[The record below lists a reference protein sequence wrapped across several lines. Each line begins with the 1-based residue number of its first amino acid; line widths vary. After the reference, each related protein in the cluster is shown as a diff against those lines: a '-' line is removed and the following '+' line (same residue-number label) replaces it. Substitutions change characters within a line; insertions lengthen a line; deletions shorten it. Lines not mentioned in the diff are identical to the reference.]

1 LFTLTEARAISS
13 NRGEVRA
20 VRRLPLTVAVLLLI
34 ASWAV
39 PARAD
44 RIDDL
49 CRTLTSDPSW
59 RVRLQAAVVLG
70 KLRDPRSVPSLLRAL
85 HDDNETVRGLS
96 AQVLGEIG
104 APSVV
109 MELDRARRSDS
120 SAFVRNRAAEALA
133 KIAPDSQGHAAAGG
147 SNRALHVEV
156 GGIGMKGGRGS
167 PELTARLR
175 EYIIRELSRT
185 PGLTLEGKP
194 LSGFLIDSSITNVSR
209 KLTDQWVE
217 ITCEVSFVVGRL
229 PSRAMVMMTSGGA
242 TVQAPRMG
250 MRPDKEKALQFDAL
264 EGAVQGAHENLLAFL
279 KTQKQM

>member
-1 LFTLTEARAISS
+1 MPT
-13 NRGEVRA
+13 
-20 VRRLPLTVAVLLLI
+20 VRRPRLALTLVILI
-34 ASWAV
+34 ALVSRTAL
-39 PARAD
+39 AD
-44 RIDDL
+44 RVDAL
-49 CRTLTSDPSW
+49 CRSLTADPSW

-85 HDDNETVRGLS
+85 GDDNETVRGLS

-104 APSVV
+104 PPSAVIA
-109 MELDRARRSDS
+109 LDRARRSDS
-120 SAFVRNRAAEALA
+120 SAFVRNKANEALA
-133 KIAPDSQGHAAAGG
+133 KLQPAEASHHGG
-147 SNRALHVEV
+147 SQKGGALHVEV
-156 GGIGMKGGRGS
+156 GGVGAKAHAS
-167 PELTARLR
+167 PELTQRLR

-194 LSGFLIDSSITNVSR
+194 LSGFLIDSSITSVSSKR
-209 KLTDQWVE
+209 TDQWVE
-217 ITCEVSFVVGRL
+217 VSCEVSFVVGRL

-279 KTQKQM
+279 KTQHQM

>member
-1 LFTLTEARAISS
+1 
-13 NRGEVRA
+13 
-20 VRRLPLTVAVLLLI
+20 VLLYI
-34 ASWAV
+34 ALAAA

-49 CRTLTSDPSW
+49 CRALTNDSSW
-59 RVRLQAAVVLG
+59 RVRLQAVVVLG

-85 HDDNETVRGLS
+85 GDENETVRGLS
-96 AQVLGEIG
+96 AQVLGDIG
-104 APSVV
+104 AQSAI
-109 MELDRARRSDS
+109 MALDRARRSDG
-120 SAFVRNRAAEALA
+120 SAFVRNKANEAIGKLQPAEAHH
-133 KIAPDSQGHAAAGG
+133 GGGG
-147 SNRALHVEV
+147 SSSRALHVEV
-156 GGIGMKGGRGS
+156 GGVGAKAHAS
-167 PELTARLR
+167 PELTVRLR

-250 MRPDKEKALQFDAL
+250 MRPEREKALQFDAL

-279 KTQKQM
+279 KTQHQM

>member
-1 LFTLTEARAISS
+1 VHRCRI
-13 NRGEVRA
+13 
-20 VRRLPLTVAVLLLI
+20 TVAVLLYI
-34 ASWAV
+34 ALAAA

-49 CRTLTSDPSW
+49 CRTLTNDSSW
-59 RVRLQAAVVLG
+59 RVRLQAVVVLG

-85 HDDNETVRGLS
+85 GDDNETVRGLS
-96 AQVLGEIG
+96 AQVLGDIG
-104 APSVV
+104 AQSAVIA
-109 MELDRARRSDS
+109 LDRARRSDS
-120 SAFVRNRAAEALA
+120 SLFVRNKANEAIGKLQPAEA
-133 KIAPDSQGHAAAGG
+133 HHGG
-147 SNRALHVEV
+147 ASSSRALHVEV
-156 GGIGMKGGRGS
+156 GGVGAKAHAS
-167 PELTARLR
+167 PELTQRLR

-194 LSGFLIDSSITNVSR
+194 LSGFLIDSSITNVSSR
-209 KLTDQWVE
+209 LTPQWVE
-217 ITCEVSFVVGRL
+217 VTCEVSFVVGRL

-279 KTQKQM
+279 KTQHQM

>member
-1 LFTLTEARAISS
+1 VL
-13 NRGEVRA
+13 
-20 VRRLPLTVAVLLLI
+20 VLL
-34 ASWAV
+34 AAWAT
-39 PARAD
+39 PAHAD
-44 RIDDL
+44 RVDDL
-49 CRTLTSDPSW
+49 CRSLTSDSSW

-70 KLRDPRSVPSLLRAL
+70 KLRDPRSVPSLLHAL
-85 HDDNETVRGLS
+85 SDENETVRGLS

-104 APSVV
+104 EPSVV
-109 MELDRARRSDS
+109 MALDRLRRNDPSQ
-120 SAFVRNRAAEALA
+120 FVRNRAGDALA
-133 KIAPDSQGHAAAGG
+133 KIAPDSQASAGG
-147 SNRALHVEV
+147 GSRALHVEV
-156 GGIGMKGGRGS
+156 GGVGMKGARGS
-167 PELTARLR
+167 PEMMARLR

-209 KLTDQWVE
+209 RLTDQWVE

-250 MRPDKEKALQFDAL
+250 LRPDKEKALQFDAL

>member
-1 LFTLTEARAISS
+1 MREILS
-13 NRGEVRA
+13 NRREV
-20 VRRLPLTVAVLLLI
+20 LPVHRCRITVAVLLYI
-34 ASWAV
+34 ALAAA

-49 CRTLTSDPSW
+49 CRTLTNDSSW
-59 RVRLQAAVVLG
+59 RVRLQAVVVLG

-85 HDDNETVRGLS
+85 GDENETVRGLS

-104 APSVV
+104 AQSALIA
-109 MELDRARRSDS
+109 LDRARRSDA
-120 SAFVRNRAAEALA
+120 SAFVRNKANEAIIKLQPA
-133 KIAPDSQGHAAAGG
+133 DAQAHRGG
-147 SNRALHVEV
+147 GTASSSRALHVEV
-156 GGIGMKGGRGS
+156 GGIGAKAHAS
-167 PELTARLR
+167 PELTQRLR
-175 EYIIRELSRT
+175 EYIIRELART

-209 KLTDQWVE
+209 KLTDQWIE

-250 MRPDKEKALQFDAL
+250 MRPEREKALQFDAL

-279 KTQKQM
+279 KTQHQM

>member
-1 LFTLTEARAISS
+1 
-13 NRGEVRA
+13 
-20 VRRLPLTVAVLLLI
+20 VLLYI
-34 ASWAV
+34 ALAAA

-49 CRTLTSDPSW
+49 CRTLTNDSSW
-59 RVRLQAAVVLG
+59 RVRLQAVVVLG

-85 HDDNETVRGLS
+85 GDDNETVRGLS
-96 AQVLGEIG
+96 AQVLGDIG
-104 APSVV
+104 AQSAVIA
-109 MELDRARRSDS
+109 LDRARRSDS
-120 SAFVRNRAAEALA
+120 SLFVRNKANEAIGKLQPAEA
-133 KIAPDSQGHAAAGG
+133 HHGG
-147 SNRALHVEV
+147 ASSSRALHVEV
-156 GGIGMKGGRGS
+156 GGVGAKAHAS
-167 PELTARLR
+167 PELTQRLR

-250 MRPDKEKALQFDAL
+250 MRPEREKALQFDAL

-279 KTQKQM
+279 KTQHQM

>member
-1 LFTLTEARAISS
+1 MSPL
-13 NRGEVRA
+13 
-20 VRRLPLTVAVLLLI
+20 RRLPITVGVVALVAL
-34 ASWAV
+34 ASA

-49 CRTLTSDPSW
+49 CRTLTNDSSW

-70 KLRDPRSVPSLLRAL
+70 KLRDPRSVPALLRAL
-85 HDDNETVRGLS
+85 GDDNETVRGLS

-104 APSVV
+104 APSASIA
-109 MELDRARRSDS
+109 LDRARRSDS
-120 SAFVRNRAAEALA
+120 SAFVRNRANEALQKLQPSPPEKHGA
-133 KIAPDSQGHAAAGG
+133 SARGG
-147 SNRALHVEV
+147 ALHVEV
-156 GGIGMKGGRGS
+156 GGVGAKAHAS
-167 PELTARLR
+167 PELTQRLR

-217 ITCEVSFVVGRL
+217 VTCEVSFVVGRL

-279 KTQKQM
+279 KTQHQM

>member
-1 LFTLTEARAISS
+1 
-13 NRGEVRA
+13 
-20 VRRLPLTVAVLLLI
+20 
-34 ASWAV
+34 
-39 PARAD
+39 
-44 RIDDL
+44 
-49 CRTLTSDPSW
+49 
-59 RVRLQAAVVLG
+59 VRLQAVVVLG

-85 HDDNETVRGLS
+85 GDENETVRGLS

-133 KIAPDSQGHAAAGG
+133 KIAPDSQGHASGG
-147 SNRALHVEV
+147 GGGNRALHVEV

-167 PELTARLR
+167 PEMTARLR

-209 KLTDQWVE
+209 RLTDQWVE

>member
-1 LFTLTEARAISS
+1 M
-13 NRGEVRA
+13 
-20 VRRLPLTVAVLLLI
+20 RRLPLTVAVLLLVV
-34 ASWAV
+34 AWAV

-44 RIDDL
+44 RVDTL
-49 CRTLTSDPSW
+49 CHTLTSDPSW

-70 KLRDPRSVPSLLRAL
+70 KLRDPRSVPSLLKAL
-85 HDDNETVRGLS
+85 GDENETVRGLS

-104 APSVV
+104 EPSVV
-109 MELDRARRSDS
+109 MALDRARRSDPS
-120 SAFVRNRAAEALA
+120 QFVRNRAQEALA
-133 KIAPDSQGHAAAGG
+133 KIAPDSQAHKGGGGGG
-147 SNRALHVEV
+147 SRALHVEV
-156 GGIGMKGGRGS
+156 GGVGMKGGAHGS

-194 LSGFLIDSSITNVSR
+194 LSGFLIDSSITSVSR
-209 KLTDQWVE
+209 RLTDQWVE

-250 MRPDKEKALQFDAL
+250 FRPDKERALQFDAL

>member
-1 LFTLTEARAISS
+1 VHRCRI
-13 NRGEVRA
+13 
-20 VRRLPLTVAVLLLI
+20 TVAVLLYI
-34 ASWAV
+34 ALAAA

-49 CRTLTSDPSW
+49 CRTLTNDSSW
-59 RVRLQAAVVLG
+59 RVRLQAVVVLG

-85 HDDNETVRGLS
+85 GDDNETVRGLS
-96 AQVLGEIG
+96 AQVLGDIG
-104 APSVV
+104 AQSAVIA
-109 MELDRARRSDS
+109 LDRARRSDS
-120 SAFVRNRAAEALA
+120 SLFVRNKANEAIGKLQPAEA
-133 KIAPDSQGHAAAGG
+133 HHGG
-147 SNRALHVEV
+147 ASSSRALHVEV
-156 GGIGMKGGRGS
+156 GGVGAKAHAS
-167 PELTARLR
+167 PELTQRLR

-250 MRPDKEKALQFDAL
+250 MRPEREKALQFDAL

-279 KTQKQM
+279 KTQHQM

>member
-1 LFTLTEARAISS
+1 MSPL
-13 NRGEVRA
+13 
-20 VRRLPLTVAVLLLI
+20 RRLPLTVAVVALVAL
-34 ASWAV
+34 ASV

-49 CRTLTSDPSW
+49 CRTLTNDSSW

-85 HDDNETVRGLS
+85 GDENETVRGLS

-104 APSVV
+104 APSAVIA
-109 MELDRARRSDS
+109 LDRARRSDS
-120 SAFVRNRAAEALA
+120 SAFVRNRANEALA
-133 KIAPDSQGHAAAGG
+133 KLQPAEARSSGG
-147 SNRALHVEV
+147 SSGRALHVEV
-156 GGIGMKGGRGS
+156 GGVGAKAHAS
-167 PELTARLR
+167 PELTQRLR

-279 KTQKQM
+279 KTQHQM

>member
-1 LFTLTEARAISS
+1 MYRWRI
-13 NRGEVRA
+13 
-20 VRRLPLTVAVLLLI
+20 TVAVVVLI
-34 ASWAV
+34 ALASA

-49 CRTLTSDPSW
+49 CRTLTNDSSW

-85 HDDNETVRGLS
+85 GDDNETVRGLS
-96 AQVLGEIG
+96 AQVLGDIG
-104 APSVV
+104 AASAVIA
-109 MELDRARRSDS
+109 LDRARRSDS
-120 SAFVRNRAAEALA
+120 SPFVRNKANEALA
-133 KIAPDSQGHAAAGG
+133 KLQPAQPHESGHHGG
-147 SNRALHVEV
+147 ALHVEV
-156 GGIGMKGGRGS
+156 GGVGSKAHAS
-167 PELTARLR
+167 PELTHRLR

-194 LSGFLIDSSITNVSR
+194 LSGFLIDSSITNVSSR
-209 KLTDQWVE
+209 LTPQWVE
-217 ITCEVSFVVGRL
+217 VTCEVSFVVGRL

-279 KTQKQM
+279 KTQHQM

>member
-1 LFTLTEARAISS
+1 VYCRKI
-13 NRGEVRA
+13 
-20 VRRLPLTVAVLLLI
+20 TVAVFVFI
-34 ASWAV
+34 ALAAA

-49 CRTLTSDPSW
+49 CRTLTNDSSW
-59 RVRLQAAVVLG
+59 RVRLQAVVVLS
-70 KLRDPRSVPSLLRAL
+70 KLRDPRSVPALLHAL
-85 HDDNETVRGLS
+85 GDENETVRGLA
-96 AQVLGEIG
+96 AQVLGDIG
-104 APSVV
+104 APSAVIA
-109 MELDRARRSDS
+109 LDRARRSDS
-120 SAFVRNRAAEALA
+120 SQFVRNKANEALKKLQPAEAH
-133 KIAPDSQGHAAAGG
+133 APHGG
-147 SNRALHVEV
+147 SAASRALHVEV
-156 GGIGMKGGRGS
+156 GGVGAKAHAS
-167 PELTARLR
+167 PELTQRLR

-250 MRPDKEKALQFDAL
+250 MRPEREKALQFDAL

-279 KTQKQM
+279 KTQHQM

>member
-1 LFTLTEARAISS
+1 M
-13 NRGEVRA
+13 
-20 VRRLPLTVAVLLLI
+20 LLYI
-34 ASWAV
+34 ALAAA

-49 CRTLTSDPSW
+49 CRTLTNDSSW
-59 RVRLQAAVVLG
+59 RVRLQAVVVLG

-85 HDDNETVRGLS
+85 GDDNETVRGLS
-96 AQVLGEIG
+96 AQVLGDIG
-104 APSVV
+104 AQSAVIA
-109 MELDRARRSDS
+109 LDRARRSDS
-120 SAFVRNRAAEALA
+120 SLFVRNKANEAIGKLQPAEA
-133 KIAPDSQGHAAAGG
+133 HHGG
-147 SNRALHVEV
+147 ASSSRALHVEV
-156 GGIGMKGGRGS
+156 GGVGAKAHAS
-167 PELTARLR
+167 PELTQRLR

-194 LSGFLIDSSITNVSR
+194 LSGFLIDSSITNVSSR
-209 KLTDQWVE
+209 LTPQWVE
-217 ITCEVSFVVGRL
+217 VTCEVSFVVGRL

-279 KTQKQM
+279 KTQHQM

>member
-1 LFTLTEARAISS
+1 VSRVHCLR
-13 NRGEVRA
+13 V
-20 VRRLPLTVAVLLLI
+20 TVAVLVLI
-34 ASWAV
+34 ALAAA

-49 CRTLTSDPSW
+49 CRTLNHDSSW

-70 KLRDPRSVPSLLRAL
+70 KLRDPRSVPSLLKAL
-85 HDDNETVRGLS
+85 GDENETVRGLA

-104 APSVV
+104 EPSAV
-109 MELDRARRSDS
+109 MALDRARRSDS
-120 SAFVRNRAAEALA
+120 SAFVRNRANEAIQKMQPAEAHQ
-133 KIAPDSQGHAAAGG
+133 SGRGG
-147 SNRALHVEV
+147 QKGGALHVEV
-156 GGIGMKGGRGS
+156 GGVGAKAQKAS
-167 PELTARLR
+167 PEMTQRLR

>member
-1 LFTLTEARAISS
+1 M
-13 NRGEVRA
+13 RA

-44 RIDDL
+44 RVDDL

-133 KIAPDSQGHAAAGG
+133 KIAPDSQGHASGG
-147 SNRALHVEV
+147 GGGNRALHVEV

-167 PELTARLR
+167 PEMTARLPKLVPAGSTATR
-175 EYIIRELSRT
+175 CEA
-185 PGLTLEGKP
+185 PC
-194 LSGFLIDSSITNVSR
+194 SSV
-209 KLTDQWVE
+209 
-217 ITCEVSFVVGRL
+217 
-229 PSRAMVMMTSGGA
+229 
-242 TVQAPRMG
+242 
-250 MRPDKEKALQFDAL
+250 
-264 EGAVQGAHENLLAFL
+264 
-279 KTQKQM
+279 

>member
-1 LFTLTEARAISS
+1 
-13 NRGEVRA
+13 
-20 VRRLPLTVAVLLLI
+20 VLLLV
-34 ASWAV
+34 AFWAA

-44 RIDDL
+44 RVDSL
-49 CRTLTSDPSW
+49 CHTLTSDPSW

-70 KLRDPRSVPSLLRAL
+70 KLRDPRSVPSLLKAL
-85 HDDNETVRGLS
+85 SDENETVRGLS

-104 APSVV
+104 EPSVV
-109 MELDRARRSDS
+109 MALDRARRSDPS
-120 SAFVRNRAAEALA
+120 QFVRNRAQEALA
-133 KIAPDSQGHAAAGG
+133 KIAPDSRAHASGG
-147 SNRALHVEV
+147 GNRALHVEV
-156 GGIGMKGGRGS
+156 GGVGMKGGAKGS

-250 MRPDKEKALQFDAL
+250 MRPEKEKALQLDAL